1 MTMTKKLDG
10 KKLTAAV
17 EGRLDTLT
25 APALETQ
32 LLPALNG
39 IESLVID
46 FKDLTYISSAG
57 IRVLVQAA
65 QTMDGQ
71 NGEMKIIN
79 ANPDVKSIFTMTG
92 LTNVLG
98 VE

>member
-10 KKLTAAV
+10 KNLTAVV

-25 APALETQ
+25 APALEAE

-39 IESLVID
+39 IEALVID
-46 FKDLTYISSAG
+46 FKGLTYISSAG
-57 IRVLVQAA
+57 IRVLMQAA
-65 QTMDGQ
+65 QSMEDQ
-71 NGEMKIIN
+71 NGTFRIIN
-79 ANPDVKSIFTMTG
+79 ANSDVKSIFTITG
-92 LTNVLG
+92 LTGALG

>member
-25 APALETQ
+25 APALEAE

-39 IESLVID
+39 IEALVID

-65 QTMDGQ
+65 QSIDDQ
-71 NGEMKIIN
+71 NGTFSIIN
-79 ANPDVKSIFTMTG
+79 ANSDVKSIFTITG
-92 LTNVLG
+92 LTGALG